1 MMNRESFN
9 VMARRGYAVKTS
21 ENLYPAVA
29 KGFERALV
37 SVGPDQWTLGT
48 PCEEW
53 DVRHLVRHVVVTHR
67 RVYALLDET
76 TNTTLGEDVD
86 LMEEWRS
93 ATGAV
98 LGALASPA
106 LANTLVKSR
115 NGERPFGAL
124 VGGLL
129 TIDTL
134 CHTWDL
140 ARAIGADEE
149 LDATAV
155 DNAYAAL
162 SAVGDLIRVPGGYG
176 PAVEAALDADPQ
188 TRFLNFAGRRP

>member
-1 MMNRESFN
+1 
-9 VMARRGYAVKTS
+9 VKPS
-21 ENLYPAVA
+21 ENLYPVVA
-29 KGFERALV
+29 EGFERVLLEVGAQQWAL
-37 SVGPDQWTLGT
+37 PT

-53 DVRHLVRHVVVTHR
+53 DVSQLVRHVVATHW

-76 TNTTLGEDVD
+76 TSTTLSDDAD
-86 LMEEWRS
+86 LIQEWRG
-93 ATGAV
+93 ATAAV
-98 LGALASPA
+98 LGALASPEQ
-106 LANTLVKSR
+106 ANTLVRAR
-115 NGERPFGAL
+115 NGERPFAAL

-140 ARAIGADEE
+140 ARAVGADET
-149 LDATAV
+149 LDAAAV
-155 DNAYAAL
+155 ANAYDAL

-176 PAVEAALDADPQ
+176 PANEPAPDADPQ

>member
-1 MMNRESFN
+1 MKS
-9 VMARRGYAVKTS
+9 S
-21 ENLYPAVA
+21 DNLYPVVA
-29 KGFERALV
+29 QGFERVLAK
-37 SVGPDQWTLGT
+37 VGARQWTLRT
-48 PCEEW
+48 PCEDW
-53 DVRHLVRHVVVTHR
+53 DVSQLVRHVLATHW
-67 RVYALLDET
+67 RVYALIDET
-76 TNTTLGEDVD
+76 TNTTLGGDAG

-98 LGALASPA
+98 LSALASPE
-106 LANTLVKSR
+106 LANTLVKGR
-115 NGERPFGAL
+115 NGERPFAVL

-140 ARAIGADEE
+140 ARAVGADEE

-176 PAVEAALDADPQ
+176 SAIEPSLDADPQ
-188 TRFLNFAGRRP
+188 TRFLNFAGRRL